1 RPASTASP
9 RAPNVHSSPQSLPAS
24 TAPSTLRSK
33 PATAAAVLRQL
44 PPCPTSAFWIDQAH
58 TRRLS
63 PLAAELSVVGLGRT
77 YGGHARPG
85 RRSHRHGG
93 RIAFAEGLLRSPGHR
108 SPRAAAGDPVP
119 ALPHDPLLR
128 PEQREDAGQGPGPGT
143 E

>member
-85 RRSHRHGG
+85 RRSQIGRASCRERLEICEHDVRQIRHK
-93 RIAFAEGLLRSPGHR
+93 
-108 SPRAAAGDPVP
+108 
-119 ALPHDPLLR
+119 
-128 PEQREDAGQGPGPGT
+128 
-143 E
+143 